1 MTAPEYIQ
9 LKAYAR
15 QDGFFLAL
23 LWIASFV
30 FYIMGLTNQML
41 GMAAIMLAVATP
53 FFVAGR
59 LRRFRDE
66 GREGVISFRRGYA
79 YTILVFFYG
88 AVLLAVAQFLYFAY
102 LDNGYLMTSFSK
114 IVSSSEG
121 QALLKEYG
129 MTKVMNDSLSEMA
142 SVRPIDYALNIL
154 TVNIMIGF
162 VLGVPIGLA
171 MNKSTKTD
179 IEK

>member
-15 QDGFFLAL
+15 QDGFFLFL
-23 LWIASFV
+23 LWAASFAS
-30 FYIMGLTNQML
+30 YIYGLTNQLLAMV
-41 GMAAIMLAVATP
+41 AIVLAVMTP

-59 LRRFRDE
+59 LRKFRDE
-66 GREGVISFRRGYA
+66 GREGLISFGRGYA
-79 YTILVFFYG
+79 YTVFVFFYG

-102 LDNGYLMTSFSK
+102 FDNGYLLSSFSK

-129 MTKVMNDSLSEMA
+129 MTKMMNESLTEMS

-154 TVNIMIGF
+154 TVNIMVGF

-171 MNKSTKTD
+171 MYRTTRKET
-179 IEK
+179 EK

>member
-1 MTAPEYIQ
+1 M
-9 LKAYAR
+9 
-15 QDGFFLAL
+15 
-23 LWIASFV
+23 
-30 FYIMGLTNQML
+30 
-41 GMAAIMLAVATP
+41 
-53 FFVAGR
+53 
-59 LRRFRDE
+59 
-66 GREGVISFRRGYA
+66 
-79 YTILVFFYG
+79 
-88 AVLLAVAQFLYFAY
+88 
-102 LDNGYLMTSFSK
+102 
-114 IVSSSEG
+114 
-121 QALLKEYG
+121 LKEYG

>member
-171 MNKSTKTD
+171 MNKSTKTE

>member
-102 LDNGYLMTSFSK
+102 FDNGDLLSSFSK

-129 MTKVMNDSLSEMA
+129 MTKMMNESLTEMS

-154 TVNIMIGF
+154 TVNIMVGF

-171 MNKSTKTD
+171 MYRTTRKET
-179 IEK
+179 EK

>member
-1 MTAPEYIQ
+1 MTTPEYIQ

-23 LWIASFV
+23 LWIASFAC
-30 FYIMGLTNQML
+30 YIMGISNGML
-41 GMAAIMLAVATP
+41 GMAAILMAVMTP

-59 LRRFRDE
+59 LRKFRDE
-66 GREGVISFRRGYA
+66 GREGVISFRRSYA
-79 YTILVFFYG
+79 YTVFVFFYG

-102 LDNGYLMTSFSK
+102 LDNGYLLSTYSK

-121 QALLKEYG
+121 RELIQQYG
-129 MTKVMNDSLSEMA
+129 MSQMIDDSLTEMA
-142 SVRPIDYALNIL
+142 SLRPIDYALNIL

-162 VLGVPIGLA
+162 VLGVPIGLVMQRA
-171 MNKSTKTD
+171 KS
-179 IEK
+179 EK